1 MNFRLFRAITLVL
14 FFISTLVPLNE
25 ADAQF
30 GFRRSS
36 KKTKVDAS
44 KAKLAAVQSKIDAH
58 RDACKKYGT
67 EVSKTCDSLLK
78 FCAENVRTSQPDS
91 GQQRDMKRCVRRLE
105 ENLVPFAEMEKQ
117 CASSEDCKS
126 ELSKLLSA
134 HTHPY
139 SLSRKL
145 KKGLA
150 AFEQNYG
157 VCFSKA
163 IIEECIAVRLSPGLQ
178 TSCGA
183 SRSDGG
189 PRWHQPKEMKTWIGA
204 WSSMPTSC
212 KKVDTFLSTHKACL
226 TTAHGDSYYKVTAA
240 AIKKKFPELT
250 GEKAK
255 FLKDGCD
262 VWPQS
267 GKRCHECVAS
277 YGKEW
282 QGKINLA
289 TDAIQQSEEQ
299 IKLSIEESKQS
310 IKSGNY
316 ASGAEKVYSAYNT
329 AKNTITSINSAIAS
343 NATVPKPAKIDG
355 LKVLQPVAEKRVA
368 ELKSQW
374 LEVLSKVK
382 CPKGKNR
389 NKSLEKKLKKVA
401 QDFAKN
407 KLSGKD
413 RQWAVVQIKMN
424 GKKYKVRT
432 ATTIEEKAPTVVCM
446 KLGHKKEEPAC
457 ESTEIT
463 WDREKPIRGGKW
475 SAWRFDGISNT
486 RALTCKNVKK

>member
-1 MNFRLFRAITLVL
+1 MNYRTFRAITLAL
-14 FFISTLVPLNE
+14 FIISTLVPLDE

-58 RDACKKYGT
+58 KDACKKYGT
-67 EVSKTCDSLLK
+67 KVSKACDALLK
-78 FCAENVRTSQPDS
+78 VCAEKVRTPQPDS

-145 KKGLA
+145 KEGLA

-183 SRSDGG
+183 SRGDGG
-189 PRWHQPKEMKTWIGA
+189 PRWHQPKEMKTWIEN

-212 KKVDTFLSTHKACL
+212 KKADTFLSTHKACL

-240 AIKKKFPELT
+240 AIKKKFPGFT
-250 GEKAK
+250 GEKAE
-255 FLKDGCD
+255 FLKDGCK
-262 VWPQS
+262 VWPS
-267 GKRCHECVAS
+267 LGKRCHECVAN

-289 TDAIQQSEEQ
+289 TDAIQKSEEQ
-299 IKLSIEESKQS
+299 IKMSLEESKQS

-316 ASGAEKVYSAYNT
+316 ASGAKKVYSAYNT

-343 NATVPKPAKIDG
+343 NATAPKPAKIDG
-355 LKVLQPVAEKRVA
+355 LKALQPVAEKRVA

-374 LEVLSKVK
+374 LEALSKVK
-382 CPKGKNR
+382 CPKGKVR
-389 NKSLEKKLKKVA
+389 NKGLEKRLKKAWKARVK
-401 QDFAKN
+401 AKN
-407 KLSGKD
+407 DGKFKLMQLRTNAKVFKETRIDGTKVETIDTWVCFEKNEAIEAPKCHYD
-413 RQWAVVQIKMN
+413 RLSFSRTKP
-424 GKKYKVRT
+424 VR
-432 ATTIEEKAPTVVCM
+432 
-446 KLGHKKEEPAC
+446 
-457 ESTEIT
+457 S
-463 WDREKPIRGGKW
+463 KW
-475 SAWRFDGISNT
+475 SDWQWGGVGENGPLVCNMA
-486 RALTCKNVKK
+486 KK